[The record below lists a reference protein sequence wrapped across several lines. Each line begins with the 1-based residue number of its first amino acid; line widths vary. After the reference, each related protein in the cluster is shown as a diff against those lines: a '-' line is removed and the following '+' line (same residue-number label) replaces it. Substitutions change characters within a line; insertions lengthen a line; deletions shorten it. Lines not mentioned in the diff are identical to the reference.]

1 MESGNDSLANGAAR
15 LSGMFNRVWKHL
27 RRHPWF
33 YLALACGAA
42 AWLATGALPRNVR
55 LAVTGD
61 TFYLAY
67 LILTASFVV
76 RVPTD
81 RFRDWIDDRDEGL
94 IIVTLVTLAAVAFSL
109 VSIFTLL
116 NAGHKLSG
124 AYLGLSLASAPLGWF
139 ALHTVAALHYAHF
152 YYAARAIEGPGPDS
166 GGLCFP
172 GTDNP
177 GPWDFLYYSFVVGM
191 TAQVSDV
198 QVVSTPM
205 RRLTMLHG
213 IISFMFNTVLI
224 ALAVNTV
231 VALVQAP

>member
-1 MESGNDSLANGAAR
+1 MTPAIQMIEPTLILSNIATCGKCSSFEQPCSKKSRPDTNRSTLSNCACHFSRKPMDSSCPRRRKPTPSRRIASPAGAPQAPRSPPGIWRPAATHHGMESGNDSLANGAAR

-94 IIVTLVTLAAVAFSL
+94 IIVTLVTLDAVAFSL

-124 AYLGLSLASAPLGWF
+124 AYLGLS
-139 ALHTVAALHYAHF
+139 
-152 YYAARAIEGPGPDS
+152 
-166 GGLCFP
+166 
-172 GTDNP
+172 
-177 GPWDFLYYSFVVGM
+177 
-191 TAQVSDV
+191 
-198 QVVSTPM
+198 
-205 RRLTMLHG
+205 
-213 IISFMFNTVLI
+213 
-224 ALAVNTV
+224 
-231 VALVQAP
+231 